1 MGWISVSFNSSVIQV
16 GPITPFEWYIELDQG
31 KFSNGEHT
39 LEVVAFSSN
48 QQSLP
53 VVVQFEGEGEISSS
67 YDFSSLVY
75 VLIAIIGIVPL
86 SIFLL
91 LRFKQLTIFSVSI

>member
-1 MGWISVSFNSSVIQV
+1 M
-16 GPITPFEWYIELDQG
+16 
-31 KFSNGEHT
+31 
-39 LEVVAFSSN
+39 EVVAFSSN

-91 LRFKQLTIFSVSI
+91 LRFTNIKKFSDFPNHPYSEDSATMDAEIIE

>member
-1 MGWISVSFNSSVIQV
+1 MVHRI
-16 GPITPFEWYIELDQG
+16 GPRKNFLTENIP
-31 KFSNGEHT
+31 

-91 LRFKQLTIFSVSI
+91 LRFTNIQKFF

>member
-1 MGWISVSFNSSVIQV
+1 M
-16 GPITPFEWYIELDQG
+16 DQG
-31 KFSNGEHT
+31 KFSNGEHN

-53 VVVQFEGEGEISSS
+53 IVVQFEGEGEISPS

-91 LRFKQLTIFSVSI
+91 LRFTNIKKFSDFPNHPYSEDSATMDAEIIE